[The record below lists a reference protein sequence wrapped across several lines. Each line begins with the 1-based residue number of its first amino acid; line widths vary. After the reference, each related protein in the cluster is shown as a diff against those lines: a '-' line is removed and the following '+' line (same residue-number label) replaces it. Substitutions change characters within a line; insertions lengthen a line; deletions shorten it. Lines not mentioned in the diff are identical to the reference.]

1 MKIKTF
7 IVLFVA
13 AFTLNFQAFAQSD
26 TTAKKVVNGY
36 HFTDEVVVPHTS
48 VKNQYRSGT
57 CWSYSGIGFVEA
69 EILRTTGKK
78 YNLSEMFCVNHMY
91 SDKAIKYVRL
101 HGKMQFGSGA
111 EDEDVFRVIKKY
123 GMVPDSVY
131 SGMQYGTKL
140 PVQGELD
147 NVLQNF
153 VDAVVANKNH
163 HLTPVWHKAFDAI
176 LTSYLGKLPTTF
188 KYDGKEYTPQSFR
201 DMTGF
206 NPDNIVSITS
216 FKDHPYFKAFP
227 IAIPD
232 NWLWAF
238 SMNVPLNDMMAIIDN
253 ALRNGYTIAWGADV
267 SDPGFNWRKG
277 YAVIPNKN
285 PKLTGSDQAKWEAL
299 SQRQQDK
306 KLYNSDSIVQEVTVT
321 PAMRQQH
328 YDNYLVTDDHGMQI
342 VGIAKDQKGDIFYK
356 IKNSWGTHQKYH
368 GYFYASKAY
377 VELQTISFAVNKE
390 AIPKKLRK
398 EMGIK

>member
-1 MKIKTF
+1 
-7 IVLFVA
+7 
-13 AFTLNFQAFAQSD
+13 
-26 TTAKKVVNGY
+26 
-36 HFTDEVVVPHTS
+36 
-48 VKNQYRSGT
+48 
-57 CWSYSGIGFVEA
+57 
-69 EILRTTGKK
+69 
-78 YNLSEMFCVNHMY
+78 
-91 SDKAIKYVRL
+91 
-101 HGKMQFGSGA
+101 
-111 EDEDVFRVIKKY
+111 
-123 GMVPDSVY
+123 
-131 SGMQYGTKL
+131 
-140 PVQGELD
+140 
-147 NVLQNF
+147 
-153 VDAVVANKNH
+153 
-163 HLTPVWHKAFDAI
+163 
-176 LTSYLGKLPTTF
+176 
-188 KYDGKEYTPQSFR
+188 
-201 DMTGF
+201 
-206 NPDNIVSITS
+206 
-216 FKDHPYFKAFP
+216 
-227 IAIPD
+227 
-232 NWLWAF
+232 
-238 SMNVPLNDMMAIIDN
+238 MNVPLNDMMAIIDN

>member
-1 MKIKTF
+1 MKIKSF
-7 IVLFVA
+7 IFLLVA
-13 AFTLNFQAFAQSD
+13 AFMLNFQSFAQSD
-26 TTAKKVVNGY
+26 TTAKKEVKGY

-57 CWSYSGIGFVEA
+57 CWSYSGIGLVEA

-111 EDEDVFRVIKKY
+111 EDEDVFRVIRKY

-131 SGMQYGTKL
+131 SGMHYGTKL

-147 NVLQNF
+147 AVLQSF
-153 VDAVVANKNH
+153 VDAVVSNKNR
-163 HLTPVWHKAFDAI
+163 HLTPVWHKAFDEI
-176 LTSYLGKLPTTF
+176 LASYLGKLPKTF
-188 KYDGKEYTPQSFR
+188 TYKGKEYTPQSFR

-206 NPDNIVSITS
+206 NPDNIVSVTS
-216 FKDHPYFKAFP
+216 FKDHSYYKAFP

-232 NWLWAF
+232 NWLWA
-238 SMNVPLNDMMAIIDN
+238 STMNVPLNDMMAIIDN
-253 ALRNGYTIAWGADV
+253 ALKNGYTVAWGADV
-267 SDPGFNWRKG
+267 SDRGFNWKKG
-277 YAVIPNKN
+277 VAIIPNKN

-299 SQRQQDK
+299 SQKQQQK
-306 KLYNSDSIVQEVTVT
+306 ELYNFDSIVQEVTVT
-321 PAMRQQH
+321 PEMRQEH

-342 VGIAKDQKGDIFYK
+342 VGIARDQKGDVFYK
-356 IKNSWGTHQKYH
+356 IKNSWGTDQIYH
-368 GYFYASKAY
+368 GYFYASKAF
-377 VELQTISFAVNKE
+377 VELQTIGIAVNKE
-390 AIPKKLRK
+390 AIPKKIRK
-398 EMGIK
+398 KMGIK